1 MSRTAMEHSYDT
13 TFMDYTDRS
22 SRHSA
27 RTIARLLRE
36 VLPIDSVLDI
46 GCAKGTWLAAW
57 REAGVEDVFG
67 VDGDYVDTNALHIPR
82 EKFTAADLAKSID
95 LGRRFALVQSLE
107 VAEHVR
113 ADAADQFVANLVRHA
128 DGVIL
133 FSAAPPGQGGEF
145 HVNEQPYDYWRTK
158 FRTAGYEAYDYVRP
172 LIAGEA
178 DISFWYRYNTLLYLR
193 ADVASAV
200 PESIRRTRIA
210 DASPVADVSP
220 TMFRLRK
227 SVIRCLPYPV
237 QHRLARLKAR
247 YARAS
252 TRR

>member
-1 MSRTAMEHSYDT
+1 
-13 TFMDYTDRS
+13 MDYTDRS

-237 QHRLARLKAR
+237 QHRLARLKAQMLR
-247 YARAS
+247 G
-252 TRR
+252 RRD